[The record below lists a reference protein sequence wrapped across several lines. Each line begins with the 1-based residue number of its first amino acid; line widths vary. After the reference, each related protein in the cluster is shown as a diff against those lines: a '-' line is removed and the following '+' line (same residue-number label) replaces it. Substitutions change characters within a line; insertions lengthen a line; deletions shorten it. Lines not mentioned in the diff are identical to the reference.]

1 VHCKFVAVIKIRVKS
16 AKIFKMNSF
25 DVFKEEH
32 ELLRQAIR
40 GFIGQ
45 EIVPFIDEWELEKEC
60 PSHIFKRMGEQGF
73 LGVTFSEK
81 YGGSGMDLWGAV
93 VIAEELAHSNA
104 GGLAMSLYA
113 HTYLPLPLIN
123 AIGTEEQKQQY
134 LMPALKG
141 EKIAALAITEPG
153 AGSDVGGIKTTAKDM
168 GDYYLVNGSKMF
180 ITNGTLA
187 DFVVTVVRHG
197 EGYNMSVLIVDT
209 NLPGFKALPVKNKL
223 GMHSSDTGQL
233 FFEDCKVPKSA
244 LIGQQGNGFYYI
256 MNNLQEERLIACVM
270 GAATSEWALNKAI
283 LYAKEREAFGRPIG
297 NFQVIRHKMAKMAIS
312 FEASRTFAYRAVQ
325 EFIEHGPAAI
335 KTISMAKAFICE
347 ETFFVVNEALQI
359 HGGWGYMEDYGI
371 ARALRDV
378 RLMTVGAGTTEVMH
392 EIISKMVI
400 DEVRHSHQF
409 VKARGQH
416 QEINH

>member
-1 VHCKFVAVIKIRVKS
+1 MS
-16 AKIFKMNSF
+16 
-25 DVFKEEH
+25 VFNPFTEEH
-32 ELLRQAIR
+32 ELLRHSVREFIR
-40 GFIGQ
+40 Q
-45 EIVPFIDEWELEKEC
+45 EIIPFVDEWETRKEC
-60 PSHIFKRMGEQGF
+60 PRHIFERMGDLGF
-73 LGVTFSEK
+73 FGVTFPEE
-81 YGGSGMDLWGAV
+81 YGGSGMDLWAAA

-113 HTYLPLPLIN
+113 HAYLPLPLIN
-123 AIGTEEQKQQY
+123 AVGTEEQKLKY

-168 GDYYLVNGSKMF
+168 GDHYLVNGSKMF
-180 ITNGTLA
+180 ITNGTMA
-187 DFVVTVVRHG
+187 DFIVTVVRHG
-197 EGYNMSVLIVDT
+197 EGYNMSVLIIDT
-209 NLPGFKALPVKNKL
+209 TLPGFKAIPIKNKL

-244 LIGQQGNGFYYI
+244 LLGYQGNGFYYI

-270 GAATSEWALNKAI
+270 GAATAQWALTKAI

-297 NFQVIRHKMAKMAIS
+297 NFQVIRHKIAKMAIS
-312 FEASRTFAYRAVQ
+312 AEACRSFAYHAVH
-325 EFIEHGPAAI
+325 EFIEHGPASV
-335 KTISMAKAFICE
+335 KTVSMAKAFICE
-347 ETFFVVNEALQI
+347 ETFNVVNEALQI

-400 DEVRHSHQF
+400 DDVRHSHQF
-409 VKARGQH
+409 VKARGAVQ
-416 QEINH
+416 